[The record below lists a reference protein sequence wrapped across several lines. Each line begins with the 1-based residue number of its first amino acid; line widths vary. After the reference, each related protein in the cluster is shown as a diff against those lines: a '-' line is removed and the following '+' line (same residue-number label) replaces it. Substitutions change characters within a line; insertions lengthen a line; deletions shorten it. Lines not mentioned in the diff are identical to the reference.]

1 MEFRTEHLI
10 VLLVALL
17 LVSTA
22 QAQKVYRWVDKDGNV
37 HYTESLPPDYKD
49 DGHDVL
55 NRDGLVLDE
64 NQRLTPEQ
72 KEPEKSEEEVKAQE
86 AGELPRDASGQPR
99 AKPLYTEAEKQA
111 RMDNLLLLRFDSE
124 QEIIDAMNVEIRQ
137 LNYDRRL
144 LEGSNSNLKKTYRD
158 YIGVAANKQRAGV
171 TVSDDEI
178 ANINDLK
185 KKLAQNRTS
194 MEALTRRED
203 QIRAEFL
210 DTIERYRAL
219 LEKYAEENAG

>member
-1 MEFRTEHLI
+1 MEFRTEYFI
-10 VLLVALL
+10 TLLLALL

-37 HYTESLPPDYKD
+37 HYTESLPPDYGD
-49 DGHDVL
+49 AGHDVL
-55 NRDGLVLDE
+55 NQDGLVLDE

-72 KEPEKSEEEVKAQE
+72 KEPEKSEDEIKALE

-111 RMDNLLLLRFDSE
+111 RMDSLLLLRFDSE

-137 LNYDRRL
+137 LTYDRRL
-144 LEGSNSNLKKTYRD
+144 LEGSSSNLKKTYRD

-171 TVSDDEI
+171 KVSNKEI

-185 KKLAQNRTS
+185 KKLARNNAS
-194 MEALTRRED
+194 MDALARRED

-210 DTIERYRAL
+210 ETIERYRAL
-219 LEKYAEENAG
+219 LEKYAEDNPG